1 MLSPRF
7 LIIPPPRS
15 GFRGRGRGRGPRGGR
30 GGRDDRGRGG
40 RGGFGGFG
48 DWDNENGRGRGLL
61 DGEGFGEWNP
71 ENNVQEEQ
79 KREGRRERKSR
90 WGDSNETNEE
100 NANGVFD
107 QPPSFDE
114 QQVPAESHHIQDATS
129 EGLESFD
136 VPSTPP
142 GDLNSQDH
150 EVPNDFGGCDNVE
163 MEDVNPGYEESL
175 PPQAEIQS
183 DPGTEDQPQESYEPE
198 DLPDPI
204 YEDNNSEAPQDYQ
217 TESEPTEDAR

>member
-1 MLSPRF
+1 M
-7 LIIPPPRS
+7 
-15 GFRGRGRGRGPRGGR
+15 
-30 GGRDDRGRGG
+30 
-40 RGGFGGFG
+40 
-48 DWDNENGRGRGLL
+48 L

-100 NANGVFD
+100 NANGVVD

-114 QQVPAESHHIQDATS
+114 QEVPAESHHIQDANA
-129 EGLESFD
+129 EGLDSFD

-150 EVPNDFGGCDNVE
+150 EVPNDFGGCDIVK
-163 MEDVNPGYEESL
+163 MEDVKPGYEETL
-175 PPQAEIQS
+175 THTEIQSSS
-183 DPGTEDQPQESYEPE
+183 DPGTELQTHESYVPDDQPEPICE
-198 DLPDPI
+198 EKD
-204 YEDNNSEAPQDYQ
+204 SEAPQDYKIK
-217 TESEPTEDAR
+217 SEPTEDAR

>member
-1 MLSPRF
+1 M
-7 LIIPPPRS
+7 
-15 GFRGRGRGRGPRGGR
+15 
-30 GGRDDRGRGG
+30 
-40 RGGFGGFG
+40 
-48 DWDNENGRGRGLL
+48 L

-71 ENNVQEEQ
+71 ETNNVQEEQ
-79 KREGRRERKSR
+79 KKEGRRERKSR

-114 QQVPAESHHIQDATS
+114 QQVPAESHHIQDATA

-142 GDLNSQDH
+142 GELDSQDH

-175 PPQAEIQS
+175 QSHTEIQPS
-183 DPGTEDQPQESYEPE
+183 CDPDTEDQAQESYEPE
-198 DLPDPI
+198 DQLEDQFEDQTNPI
-204 YEDNNSEAPQDYQ
+204 CEDKISDAPQPQDYQ
-217 TESEPTEDAR
+217 IESEPTEDASEASNDQENT